1 MISPRPLDPIR
12 SRVAQASNTSPE
24 QRVLV
29 GLEHSELAIRVVE
42 DGIRDQNPLADDAT
56 ITRLLAERIELMRR
70 IQDRTLAKK

>member
-1 MISPRPLDPIR
+1 MISPQPLDLIR

-24 QRVLV
+24 QRMLA

-42 DGIRDQNPLADDAT
+42 DGIRDQNPLADDST

-70 IQDRTLAKK
+70 MQDRTLAKK